1 MEKCCYFY
9 ALITVVTKKHLN
21 WLISMIQNQQFCF
34 LLSTVF
40 RATEIVRFANCA
52 KNFEKTRQFFDDCP
66 MIHFGSF
73 LITLLWESSCLPMSE
88 VYDDLLQKLFAL
100 CIGRNLLCAG
110 RTKKRSE
117 KRGAISP
124 LIYSRIITAWTL
136 SPNSRLHWDYSR
148 RRGSGA

>member
-1 MEKCCYFY
+1 M
-9 ALITVVTKKHLN
+9 
-21 WLISMIQNQQFCF
+21 
-34 LLSTVF
+34 
-40 RATEIVRFANCA
+40 
-52 KNFEKTRQFFDDCP
+52 
-66 MIHFGSF
+66 
-73 LITLLWESSCLPMSE
+73 ITLLWKSSCLPMSE

-136 SPNSRLHWDYSR
+136 SPKQGEILRLQQEEGFGCLMGCNSIQECFHLEMDIRSQTCQLNFPAKGQLTNDNENIPYDVFETKIKFK
-148 RRGSGA
+148 A

>member
-1 MEKCCYFY
+1 MTFTIPGLLHHKKSQKSGTKLNAVCKKINTYVVSIRLYFRQLFSSFSKC
-9 ALITVVTKKHLN
+9 L
-21 WLISMIQNQQFCF
+21 M
-34 LLSTVF
+34 
-40 RATEIVRFANCA
+40 
-52 KNFEKTRQFFDDCP
+52 
-66 MIHFGSF
+66 
-73 LITLLWESSCLPMSE
+73 ITLLWKSSCLPMSE

-136 SPNSRLHWDYSR
+136 SPRNTETIVGGGVRVPNGL
-148 RRGSGA
+148 